1 MKKRRATELR
11 HWVASTRRIS
21 VSAFLNLR
29 AWICF
34 VVLCAMGISAR
45 ADTIT
50 VTNTNDSGP
59 GSLRQA
65 LADAHDS
72 DTINFA
78 VTGAISLT
86 SGELVINK
94 NITISGPGA
103 DLLAVSRAANAAPFR
118 IFHVMLDHTVIIEQ
132 LTISNGSVLNTFGG
146 GIYNFESAL
155 TVISCALAGNSAL
168 GQQGSGGGILSN
180 GGGAGGNASLII
192 INSAFSGNAATTG
205 GAIGNNG
212 SSGMANLTI
221 SNSTLSGNSASF
233 AGGGVND
240 HTASGTASI
249 TVTNSTLSEN
259 TSANISMFKEGVL
272 DIGNTVLKAA
282 VSGVNLEIA
291 KLATVTS
298 RGYNV
303 SSDDGGGFLTGPG
316 DQINTDPMLG
326 PLQDNGG
333 PTFTHALLPGSPAIN
348 AGDPNFTPPPYYD
361 QRGPVFWRVRNGRI
375 DVGSF
380 EVQTGTTPTPT
391 PTPTA
396 TPTPTPT
403 PTATPT
409 PRPTPTARPSMT
421 PRSRPTPAPRP

>member
-1 MKKRRATELR
+1 MKKKRTAQ
-11 HWVASTRRIS
+11 
-21 VSAFLNLR
+21 SAFS
-29 AWICF
+29 ACVSICSALF
-34 VVLCAMGISAR
+34 CAVAISAY
-45 ADTIT
+45 ANIIT
-50 VTNTNDSGP
+50 VTNTNDGGP

-65 LADAHDS
+65 RADANDG
-72 DTINFA
+72 DTITFA

-86 SGELVINK
+86 SAELVINK

-118 IFHVMLDHTVIIEQ
+118 IFHVMLGHAVIIEG

-168 GQQGSGGGILSN
+168 GQQGSGGGIFSN

-205 GAIGNNG
+205 GAIDNNG

-233 AGGGVND
+233 VGGGVND
-240 HTASGTASI
+240 NTANGTA
-249 TVTNSTLSEN
+249 TVTITNSTLSEN
-259 TSANISMFKEGVL
+259 TSSNISMFKEGVL

-298 RGYNV
+298 RGYN
-303 SSDDGGGFLTGPG
+303 
-316 DQINTDPMLG
+316 
-326 PLQDNGG
+326 
-333 PTFTHALLPGSPAIN
+333 
-348 AGDPNFTPPPYYD
+348 
-361 QRGPVFWRVRNGRI
+361 
-375 DVGSF
+375 
-380 EVQTGTTPTPT
+380 
-391 PTPTA
+391 
-396 TPTPTPT
+396 
-403 PTATPT
+403 
-409 PRPTPTARPSMT
+409 
-421 PRSRPTPAPRP
+421 